1 MAPTLGA
8 LLRGAGVLLTA
19 LCGSWLLFAVL
30 VHEDG
35 GAAGRPPGLPRAPA
49 SAGGGGGGGRR
60 ALGRAYRSPAPEVRP
75 VGKPPFAQWLGEEYN
90 LRQCQCLREWRLVR
104 QTNASA
110 SVCRCSRDC
119 PAGVTP
125 VFLTEADGQSL
136 CSLEAPQGYNCYAE
150 CEGPTSSSVKWYAT
164 PCGPDA
170 QQTACDAAIPL
181 AKRTWKN
188 GDAGAEG
195 SGGGG
200 GGAGGSGGGGE
211 LAAGESEAAAEKAA
225 KEAEAAEAGAA
236 EAAKKDAVA
245 AAAAAAAAVS
255 ASAKDLVDLRGMHCE
270 LLAGVER
277 CYVEDEQGRELCPP
291 HVTSAY
297 LSNPSDQYL
306 CSAEMSDTYYCT
318 AGCQEGSDEVR
329 WGAHEIAWCRQP
341 ANAAGC
347 PARVPPVPR
356 ADFKLREW
364 SEVKAPESAC
374 AAAWRRGERP
384 REKVER
390 LSMGLLT
397 HEPVSFRASM
407 LTYKALGLFDV
418 AIEFL
423 IYANKRRPEI
433 DAVAEEFRREFP
445 DVIRVMGDA
454 ENHGIAR
461 GMTWLT
467 GNATQPN
474 FLFLERDFQLLEPG
488 TCVLEQLGAAA
499 EMISTGAAT
508 AVRLRSRH
516 FEGKPN
522 RAAELFRG
530 SEWLAFETRHWGGFP
545 KYVCSLYHWLEVRG
559 ERAHARE
566 RARRACAHAFAR
578 TRLRARA
585 RTLTHAPCMLACNA
599 NAARRRRT

>member
-1 MAPTLGA
+1 
-8 LLRGAGVLLTA
+8 
-19 LCGSWLLFAVL
+19 
-30 VHEDG
+30 
-35 GAAGRPPGLPRAPA
+35 
-49 SAGGGGGGGRR
+49 
-60 ALGRAYRSPAPEVRP
+60 
-75 VGKPPFAQWLGEEYN
+75 
-90 LRQCQCLREWRLVR
+90 
-104 QTNASA
+104 
-110 SVCRCSRDC
+110 
-119 PAGVTP
+119 
-125 VFLTEADGQSL
+125 
-136 CSLEAPQGYNCYAE
+136 
-150 CEGPTSSSVKWYAT
+150 
-164 PCGPDA
+164 
-170 QQTACDAAIPL
+170 
-181 AKRTWKN
+181 
-188 GDAGAEG
+188 
-195 SGGGG
+195 
-200 GGAGGSGGGGE
+200 
-211 LAAGESEAAAEKAA
+211 
-225 KEAEAAEAGAA
+225 
-236 EAAKKDAVA
+236 
-245 AAAAAAAAVS
+245 
-255 ASAKDLVDLRGMHCE
+255 
-270 LLAGVER
+270 
-277 CYVEDEQGRELCPP
+277 VEDEQGRELCPP

-488 TCVLEQLGAAA
+488 TCVLEQLRAGVALVESRRAHVVRFRHRKRPGRPNWASKMYAGHEDDALKSHQPNLFCNVFYWVRSLGGRRGAGRPQAATRAPAISLSHPLRESPATRRATCPIPLPRRAAA
-499 EMISTGAAT
+499 QVPEPDQ
-508 AVRLRSRH
+508 RWPD
-516 FEGKPN
+516 K
-522 RAAELFRG
+522 FR
-530 SEWLAFETRHWGGFP
+530 
-545 KYVCSLYHWLEVRG
+545 VCSKEG
-559 ERAHARE
+559 EPRMW
-566 RARRACAHAFAR
+566 CTDSFY
-578 TRLRARA
+578 
-585 RTLTHAPCMLACNA
+585 CNWT
-599 NAARRRRT
+599 NNPQIWSIKW